1 MPQNPRHS
9 PEILQALR
17 AFDTATVSNAIEKLA
32 LRDRVTGYASNRIL
46 CQFPQLEPMVG
57 YAVTAT
63 ADSTT
68 PGDRRP
74 PRVGE
79 LLEALEAAPRPIVL
93 VIQHN
98 GHDRERC
105 CVIGDMFC
113 CALDKLGCVGIVSD
127 ANARDKSGI
136 ARRTPEFQVFSA
148 GWVASHGYPAYVSF
162 NTPVT
167 VAGLT
172 IQPGDLLHGDES
184 GLIKIPEE
192 AVGSLA
198 AAARQVHD
206 EEAEYFDFLENRFS
220 LDELKGR
227 MRPDKP

>member
-1 MPQNPRHS
+1 MPSNLRHS
-9 PEILQALR
+9 PEVLR
-17 AFDTATVSNAIEKLA
+17 TLSGFDTATISNAIEKLA
-32 LRDRVTGYASNRIL
+32 LRDRATGYASNRIT
-46 CQFPQLEPMVG
+46 CQFPQLKPMVG

-74 PRVGE
+74 PQVGE
-79 LLEALEAAPRPIVL
+79 LLETLEIAPRPIVL
-93 VIQHN
+93 VVQHN
-98 GHDRERC
+98 GHNRERC
-105 CVIGDMFC
+105 CLIGDMFC
-113 CALDKLGCVGIVSD
+113 CALDKLDCVGIVTD

-167 VAGLT
+167 VADLT
-172 IQPGDLLHGDES
+172 IHPGDLLHGDES

-192 AVGSLA
+192 AVGSLV

-220 LDELKGR
+220 LDELKSR